1 VNTNRFW
8 SSYRVRLPLSLSV
21 SAILTAFCLA
31 LALGGQTLVNLR
43 ADQGRNASMLA
54 HAWSE
59 MLVQALRTEDV
70 WLAYALLRGPEGAA
84 NFDAIWIL
92 VDVSGRIFASN
103 RPRRY
108 RLDQP
113 LREALP
119 WLEATPGQVE
129 TLEWVQGNQAEAQR
143 LLRLP
148 LFSDGTPVGELIA
161 LLSDTPYLPRFREIL
176 IGGILV
182 TGAVLALLVPLGW
195 LWGRRL
201 VAPLIQLSQCMGRVG
216 KEDPRRLHC
225 TLPGDDSEIGQ
236 LGRQF
241 AAMVAAL
248 AEQEALK
255 ERMLQTERLAAIGR
269 VAAGVAHE
277 VNNPLGGMLM
287 AIDTYRQAQRPDA
300 RTARLLDLLERALSQ
315 IQGVVSALLVEARA
329 DPRPLTA
336 RDLDDVRTL
345 AQPRLAKSGVRVIWH
360 NAFDVATTLPAAP
373 VRQLLLNLLLNA
385 IEAAR
390 DGGVVQ
396 VRLLSKGDRLRL
408 WVRNRGRPI
417 PPDRL
422 AQLFEPY
429 PATPSAR
436 SGLGLWICYQIVSQL
451 GGTIEVASKG
461 ELTTFHVSLPLDQS
475 VGGEGP

>member
-1 VNTNRFW
+1 MDISRFW
-8 SSYRVRLPLSLSV
+8 ASYRVRLPLSLSV
-21 SAILTAFCLA
+21 SAVLTAFCLA

-43 ADQGRNASMLA
+43 EDQGRNASMLA
-54 HAWSE
+54 HAWAE
-59 MLVQALRTEDV
+59 MLIQALRNEDV
-70 WLAYALLRGPEGAA
+70 WLAYALLRGPEGAEA
-84 NFDAIWIL
+84 GEAVWIL
-92 VDVSGRIFASN
+92 VDVAGRVFASN

-108 RLDQP
+108 RLDQS
-113 LREALP
+113 LSEALP
-119 WLEATPGQVE
+119 WLPTAAVPDRIEPLARANGVD
-129 TLEWVQGNQAEAQR
+129 QAEAQR

-176 IGGILV
+176 IGGVLV
-182 TGAVLALLVPLGW
+182 TGGVLALLLPLGW

-201 VAPLIQLSQCMGRVG
+201 VAPLIQLSGCMGRVG
-216 KEDPRRLHC
+216 KEDPRQLHC
-225 TLPGDDSEIGQ
+225 VVSDDDSEIGQ

-255 ERMLQTERLAAIGR
+255 DRMLQAERLAAVGR

-287 AIDTYRQAQRPDA
+287 AIDTYRCAQPPDA
-300 RTARLLDLLERALSQ
+300 RAARLLDLLERALRQ
-315 IQGVVSALLVEARA
+315 IQESVSALLVEARA

-345 AQPRLAKSGVRVIWH
+345 AQPRLAKSGVRLIWH

-390 DGGVVQ
+390 DGGAVR
-396 VRLLSKGDRLRL
+396 VRLLSEGDRLRL

-417 PPDRL
+417 PPDQL
-422 AQLFEPY
+422 AHLFEPY
-429 PATPSAR
+429 PAVRPHAR
-436 SGLGLWICYQIVSQL
+436 GLGLWICYQIVSQL
-451 GGTIEVASKG
+451 GGAIEVASEG
-461 ELTTFHVSLPLDQS
+461 ELTTFQVSLPLDQP
-475 VGGEGP
+475 VA

>member
-1 VNTNRFW
+1 MRPRW

-21 SAILTAFCLA
+21 SAVLTALCLA

-43 ADQGRNASMLA
+43 EDQARNALTLA
-54 HAWSE
+54 HARAE
-59 MLVQALRTEDV
+59 MLIQALRNEDV
-70 WLAYALLRGPEGAA
+70 WLAYALLRGPEGAEVGEA
-84 NFDAIWIL
+84 VWIL
-92 VDVSGRIFASN
+92 VDAAGRVFASN

-113 LREALP
+113 LSEALP
-119 WLEATPGQVE
+119 WLQATVE
-129 TLEWVQGNQAEAQR
+129 PDRIEPLARANGVDQAEAQR

-176 IGGILV
+176 IGGVLV
-182 TGAVLALLVPLGW
+182 TGGVLALLLPLGW

-201 VAPLIQLSQCMGRVG
+201 VAPLTQLSVCMGRVG

-225 TLPGDDSEIGQ
+225 VVSDDDSEIGR

-255 ERMLQTERLAAIGR
+255 ERMLQAERLAAVGR

-287 AIDTYRQAQRPDA
+287 AIDTYRLAQPPDA
-300 RTARLLDLLERALSQ
+300 RTARLLDLLERALRQ
-315 IQGVVSALLVEARA
+315 IQGSVSALLVEARA
-329 DPRPLTA
+329 DPHPLTA

-345 AQPRLAKSGVRVIWH
+345 AQPRLAKSGVRLIWH

-390 DGGVVQ
+390 DGGAVR
-396 VRLLSKGDRLRL
+396 VRLLSEGDRLRL
-408 WVRNRGRPI
+408 WVRNRGRSI
-417 PPDRL
+417 PPDQL
-422 AQLFEPY
+422 AHLFEPY
-429 PATPSAR
+429 PAVRPHAR
-436 SGLGLWICYQIVSQL
+436 GLGLWICYQIVSQL
-451 GGTIEVASKG
+451 SGTIEVASEG
-461 ELTTFHVSLPLDQS
+461 ELTTFQVSLPLDRP
-475 VGGEGP
+475 VA